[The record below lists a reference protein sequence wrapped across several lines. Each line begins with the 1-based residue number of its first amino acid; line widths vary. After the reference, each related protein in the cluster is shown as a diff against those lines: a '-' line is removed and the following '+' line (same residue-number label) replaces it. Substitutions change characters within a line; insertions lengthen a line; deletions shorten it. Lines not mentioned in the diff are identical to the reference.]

1 MYVTITF
8 PLLIMCG
15 NLEKVLSEKKKPPNY
30 NSSLIYKKKYCH
42 LNNNR
47 WSGSKEGALQ

>member
-15 NLEKVLSEKKKPPNY
+15 NLEKVLSEKKKSPSITILVLY
-30 NSSLIYKKKYCH
+30 IKNSTVT
-42 LNNNR
+42 
-47 WSGSKEGALQ
+47 